1 MATRYITGSNKDSN
15 CRVESEIR
23 SVCGQFG
30 KLRKQEVHDHITAGT
45 HTYWSRATGV
55 PDARVSA
62 RGSGPDRYIQT
73 DADRHARNN
82 LVNLPNC
89 TPR

>member
-1 MATRYITGSNKDSN
+1 MVTRYITGSSKDSD
-15 CRVESEIR
+15 CRAESEIK

-30 KLRKQEVHDHITAGT
+30 QLRKQDVHDHITAGT
-45 HTYWSRATGV
+45 HVYWSRATGV

-62 RGSGPDRYIQT
+62 RGSGANRYIQT

-82 LVNLPNC
+82 LVNLPDC
-89 TPR
+89 ARR